1 MELVEIVHPM
11 TRNSPILAMFFP
23 LLLCAIIPISLA
35 LDPTRLVYEFPNNT
49 WVENLAVRPNGSLLL
64 TIITSPDL
72 YLINPLDLDPK
83 PQLIHHFSSSTW
95 LTGITETDPNT
106 YYVIGAN
113 ATFQTLSPTPGSNFV
128 YRVHFPLHFSPPEI
142 SVAAAVKN
150 AIFLNGLITLNP
162 TTLLASDS
170 TLGAVWA
177 IDITTGV
184 SRIVIQDPLM
194 APTPALPQL
203 GINGIR
209 LFSNHTLYF
218 ANSAQTLLGTIPI
231 NLDGT
236 AAGPAKKIASALK
249 GTFFDDFALNRY
261 GDAFLSTAAGDT
273 IAEVRRDGTIEI
285 IAGVVNTT
293 GIAQPKSAQFGRT
306 KDDRD
311 VLYVTTSGGLALP
324 IDGNVVVGGQVVA
337 VDTGGSVRSGRR
349 MVRSAN

>member
-1 MELVEIVHPM
+1 
-11 TRNSPILAMFFP
+11 MFLSLIF
-23 LLLCAIIPISLA
+23 CAIISISLA
-35 LDPTRLVYEFPNNT
+35 LDPTRLVYQFPNHT
-49 WVENLAVRPNGSLLL
+49 WVENLAVRPNGSLLV

-72 YLINPLDLDPK
+72 YLINPLDSDPK
-83 PQLIHHFSSSTW
+83 AQLIHHFSSSSW

-106 YYVIGAN
+106 YYVVGAN
-113 ATFQTLSPTPGSNFV
+113 ATYQSLSPTPGSNNI
-128 YRVHFPLHFSPPEI
+128 YRVHFPLRSSPPEI
-142 SVAAAVKN
+142 NVAATVKE
-150 AIFLNGLITLNP
+150 AIFLNGLIALNP

-194 APTPALPQL
+194 APAPAFPQL

-209 LFSNHTLYF
+209 LLSNHTLYF
-218 ANSAQTLLGTIPI
+218 TNSAQTLLGTIPI

-236 AAGPAKKIASALK
+236 AAGSAKKIASAPK

-261 GDAFLSTAAGDT
+261 GDAFLSTQAGDS
-273 IAEVRRDGTIEI
+273 IAEVRRNGTTEI

-293 GIAQPKSAQFGRT
+293 EIAEPTSAQFGRT

-311 VLYVTTSGGLALP
+311 VLYVTTAGGLAFP
-324 IDGNVVVGGQVVA
+324 IDGDLVIGGQVVA
-337 VDTGGSVRSGRR
+337 VDTRGSDRSRR
-349 MVRSAN
+349 STGNR